1 MEDRRKHKRHIFSA
15 TAEVVDLASGTRL
28 ATRAADLNNGGCYL
42 DMLTPLPIG
51 SNVRVCIRSFGAE
64 FTCIA
69 VVRDS
74 QPGMGMGVAFA
85 DLDDAQKSLI
95 ESWIERLSSPTTA
108 GLSTSSVPETA
119 KSAQPLEQRDALA
132 VKLIDLLHRKGLLS
146 SSDVSSL
153 LRDRD
158 L

>member
-1 MEDRRKHKRHIFSA
+1 MENRRKHQRHAFSA
-15 TAEVVDLASGTRL
+15 TAEVVDLASGARL
-28 ATRAADLNNGGCYL
+28 STRAADLNKGGCYL

-51 SNVRVCIRSFGAE
+51 SNVRVHIKAFGGE
-64 FTCIA
+64 FTCAA

-95 ESWIERLSSPTTA
+95 ESWIDRLSSPIT
-108 GLSTSSVPETA
+108 GLSAPPAPGAA
-119 KSAQPLEQRDALA
+119 KPGQPVEQREALA
-132 VKLIDLLHRKGLLS
+132 VKLIDLLHKKGLLS

>member
-1 MEDRRKHKRHIFSA
+1 MENRRKHERHSFSA
-15 TAEVVDLASGTRL
+15 KAEVVDLATGARL
-28 ATRAADLNNGGCYL
+28 ATRAADLNKGGCYL

-51 SNVRVCIRSFGAE
+51 SNVRIHIQSFGDE
-64 FTCIA
+64 FACTA
-69 VVRDS
+69 VVRDA

-95 ESWIERLSSPTTA
+95 DSWIERLSSPIDRLA
-108 GLSTSSVPETA
+108 VPPAAKTA
-119 KSAQPLEQRDALA
+119 KAGQPLEHKEPLA
-132 VKLIDLLHRKGLLS
+132 VRLIDLLHKKGLLS
-146 SSDVSSL
+146 SNDVSSL

>member
-1 MEDRRKHKRHIFSA
+1 MENRRKHQRHTFSA
-15 TAEVVDLASGTRL
+15 TAEVVDLASGARL
-28 ATRAADLNNGGCYL
+28 ATRAADLNKGGCYL
-42 DMLTPLPIG
+42 DMMTPLPIG
-51 SNVRVCIRSFGAE
+51 SNVRVRIQAFGAE
-64 FTCIA
+64 FTCAA

-95 ESWIERLSSPTTA
+95 EGWIERLSSPTT
-108 GLSTSSVPETA
+108 GPSSSPAQGTA
-119 KSAQPLEQRDALA
+119 KAAQPLEQRDALA
-132 VKLIDLLHRKGLLS
+132 VKLIDLLHKKGLLS